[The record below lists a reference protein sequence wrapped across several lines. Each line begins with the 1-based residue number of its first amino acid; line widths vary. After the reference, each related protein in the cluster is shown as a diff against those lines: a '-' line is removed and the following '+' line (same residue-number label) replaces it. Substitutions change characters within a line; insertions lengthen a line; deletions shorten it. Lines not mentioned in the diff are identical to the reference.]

1 MLLTLPFRL
10 SDFGTMILVWA
21 KSRVPGIRPRNW
33 VFSLFKKF
41 RAPELTLSWSA
52 FEQYNGKYYTGI
64 IIHILAEI
72 WTFDHANQF
81 GVQFWG

>member
-1 MLLTLPFRL
+1 
-10 SDFGTMILVWA
+10 
-21 KSRVPGIRPRNW
+21 
-33 VFSLFKKF
+33 LFKKF